1 MKVQTQIA
9 SRDVVSFR
17 MNVTDGEPSCPDL
30 TLIIPAYNE
39 ESRLPGTLSLVRE
52 YLDSWGVNYR
62 VLVAD
67 DGSEDHTSR
76 ITNHFGERFSTIS
89 LPRNRGKG
97 ATVRAAMLHATG
109 RVLAFTDADL
119 PFDLSAL
126 RQGYE
131 RICSHET
138 EVVFGARDLAGA
150 ADLAPRKLSRKLA
163 SATFRW
169 IASRL
174 VSHQV
179 TDTQCG
185 LKLFSHNAARSIFS
199 RLTIEGFAFDAE
211 VIYLTHR
218 LNLRFSRVPV
228 TLVNEHSSTIS
239 LTRHAWPML
248 RDIIALRWS
257 ARHDFANLGSQTVE
271 LPPDSIPEQEIP
283 DRIAA

>member
-9 SRDVVSFR
+9 SRDVVPLR
-17 MNVTDGEPSCPDL
+17 TNVAFVEPSCPDL

-39 ESRLPGTLSLVRE
+39 ESRLPRTLSTVRD
-52 YLDSWGVNYR
+52 YLDSWGINYR
-62 VLVAD
+62 VLIAD
-67 DGSEDHTSR
+67 DGSRDYTSC
-76 ITNHFGERFSTIS
+76 ITNVFGERFSTIT

-97 ATVRAAMLHATG
+97 AAVRVAMLHASG

-119 PFDLSAL
+119 PFDLAAL

-131 RICSHET
+131 QICSNET
-138 EVVFGARDLAGA
+138 EVVFGARDLEGA
-150 ADLAPRKLSRKLA
+150 ADLAPRKLSRKVA

-185 LKLFSHNAARSIFS
+185 LKLFSRNAARSIFS

-218 LNLRFSRVPV
+218 LNLRFTRVPV

-248 RDIIALRWS
+248 RDIIALRWK
-257 ARHDFANLGSQTVE
+257 ARNDFANLGSEIVE
-271 LPPDSIPEQEIP
+271 LSADSIFESGIPE
-283 DRIAA
+283 RIAA